1 MKVPASTSSAH
12 KRSYSACEPS
22 HHNTRSGL
30 ASRAISDTHLRRP
43 PWRTQVGVLDWST
56 GTGLGAFIA
65 STPERQTAQRWA
77 GPVRGR
83 LLGADSSTRLPAA
96 ALPVDA
102 GAAQKFLLYKK
113 LDSREP
119 ASGCARCGRVNPGLA
134 RGPHLPMQKRA

>member
-1 MKVPASTSSAH
+1 MQPSNSRLSVRRISAGSIQLLVGPASSCFSLGMKVPASTSSAH

-22 HHNTRSGL
+22 HQNTRSGL
-30 ASRAISDTHLRRP
+30 VSRATSDTHLRRP
-43 PWRTQVGVLDWST
+43 RWRTQVGVLDWST

-83 LLGADSSTRLPAA
+83 LLGADSSTRVPAA

-102 GAAQKFLLYKK
+102 GAAQ
-113 LDSREP
+113 
-119 ASGCARCGRVNPGLA
+119 
-134 RGPHLPMQKRA
+134 